1 MKPLC
6 SVLDCMSGS
15 GTRSTPVVYGKTLY
29 SFPLDFRIDLH
40 VAKGVL
46 NRRFKRRFAF
56 FAAVGKEGRAGA
68 RNFLSSHLHTK
79 ILNVNL
85 KLRNISSAQPNV
97 DGLPALCL
105 LQ

>member
-1 MKPLC
+1 MASLC
-6 SVLDCMSGS
+6 VCLNEDCTSGS

-29 SFPLDFRIDLH
+29 SFPLNFGIDLH

-68 RNFLSSHLHTK
+68 RNFLYSHLRTK

-85 KLRNISSAQPNV
+85 KLCSIFPRNLMLM
-97 DGLPALCL
+97 DFFALFW
-105 LQ
+105 